1 MTQRILPSL
10 KTPQEMISA
19 RHAGNRKTRRNH
31 RRRKH

>member
-19 RHAGNRKTRRNH
+19 RYAGNRKTRRN
-31 RRRKH
+31 RRHKK